1 MPRDHAFLQAL
12 RQLLGDDG
20 LISPDS
26 DAAGDLTPYLHDWRG
41 RYVGQALAIAR
52 PRDTSQVA
60 AVVKLC
66 ALHGVSLV
74 PQGGNTSLVGGAIPD
89 ASGTQL
95 LLNLQRLNQVVAV
108 DRANLSMTVQAGCLL
123 AQVQE
128 AASQA
133 GLLFPLSLA
142 AEGSCTIGG
151 NLATNAGGTQVLRY
165 GTARELCLG
174 LEVVT
179 AQGDIWSGLTALRK
193 DNSGY
198 DLRDLF
204 IGSEGTLGVITA
216 ATLRLFPQ
224 PAGQVTALAT
234 CPSLDACVDL
244 LQSARARLGAGLTGF
259 EVMHAWPIALV
270 RQYLPE
276 QARAIAPLVSDTI
289 DAATGPVPEW
299 TVLIDTASAESD
311 FAARTA
317 LEALLAQEIPK
328 GIVLDATIAQNHAQ
342 NRAMWA
348 LREAIPLAERQ
359 EGLMVKHDIAV
370 PTSAIPEFVRTT
382 QAQLA
387 HAFPGCKVVCFGH
400 LGDGNLHYNVQGP
413 PGLPSTTFLAD
424 HEAEVNHLVY
434 DTALQLGGTL
444 SAEHGIGQL
453 KRDELARRKSPVALG
468 MMRAVKQALDP
479 LGLMN
484 PGRLISVDQAP
495 D

>member
-1 MPRDHAFLQAL
+1 MSSDHAFLEAL
-12 RQLLGDDG
+12 RQLLGDEG

-26 DAAGDLTPYLHDWRG
+26 DVAGDLAPYLRDWRG
-41 RYVGQALAIAR
+41 RYVGRALAMAR
-52 PRDTSQVA
+52 PRDALQVA
-60 AVVKLC
+60 GVVKLC
-66 ALHGVSLV
+66 ARHGVSLV
-74 PQGGNTSLVGGAIPD
+74 PQGGNTSLVGGSIPD
-89 ASGTQL
+89 GSGTQL
-95 LLNLQRLNQVVAV
+95 LLNLQRLNQVMAV
-108 DRANLSMTVQAGCLL
+108 DSANLSMTVQAGCLL

-165 GTARELCLG
+165 GAARELCLG

-179 AQGDIWSGLTALRK
+179 AQGGIWDGLTALRK

-204 IGSEGTLGVITA
+204 IGSEGTLGIITA
-216 ATLRLFPQ
+216 ATLRLFPR
-224 PAGQVTALAT
+224 PVGQVTALAT
-234 CPSLDACVDL
+234 CPSLDACVAL
-244 LQSARARLGAGLTGF
+244 LQSARAQLDAGLTGF

-270 RQYLPE
+270 RQHLPE
-276 QARAIAPLVSDTI
+276 QARAMAPLVSDAFET
-289 DAATGPVPEW
+289 DEGPVPEW
-299 TVLIDTASAESD
+299 TVLIDTAHAASD

-317 LEALLAQEIPK
+317 LEALLAQAVAE
-328 GIVLDATIAQNHAQ
+328 GIVQDATIAQNHVQ
-342 NRAMWA
+342 NHAMWA
-348 LREAIPLAERQ
+348 LREAIPMAERQ

-370 PTSAIPEFVRTT
+370 PTSAIPAFVRTT

-413 PGLPSTTFLAD
+413 PHMLGTTFLAE
-424 HEAEVNHLVY
+424 HEAEVNRLVY

-453 KRDELARRKSPVALG
+453 KHDELARRKSGVALDL
-468 MMRAVKQALDP
+468 MRAIKQALDP
-479 LGLMN
+479 QGLMN
-484 PGRLISVDQAP
+484 PGRVLTAP
-495 D
+495 R